1 MRFID
6 GLKDYIRAVVAL
18 HRPQNLDTACT
29 LALLQE
35 EAADQ
40 GVRKEYKHVE
50 GSVFAR
56 NAAIK
61 GTLPLPPPSPRLPP
75 DDQHNARRPVEE
87 RHVAAKTVMVDDKL
101 ATLHSYRKAHGL
113 CVCCCEKWALG
124 HRCAPEPQVHA
135 LQEVWALC
143 AEAFQDPDQ
152 ADVAVLD
159 APDPKQV
166 IMLLSSAAMSG
177 IASPCTM

>member
-1 MRFID
+1 MITSKKFTDMVEQLLPYQSHPDTLSYTQRFVD
-6 GLKDYIRAVVAL
+6 GLRDDIKAVVVLVA
-18 HRPQNLDTACT
+18 RPQNLDTACT

-40 GVRKEYKHVE
+40 GVRKEYKRAE

-101 ATLHSYRKAHGL
+101 ATLHSYRKARGL
-113 CVCCCEKWALG
+113 CV
-124 HRCAPEPQVHA
+124 RCGEN
-135 LQEVWALC
+135 
-143 AEAFQDPDQ
+143 
-152 ADVAVLD
+152 
-159 APDPKQV
+159 
-166 IMLLSSAAMSG
+166 
-177 IASPCTM
+177 